1 MIKVSS
7 PSNIALI
14 KYMGKTDTVNNIP
27 TNSSL
32 SWSIDH
38 LRTYIELE
46 VSNIGADSWAPL
58 TSEYSMNLSKSSVD
72 RFLNFWT
79 YLKDKFSIDGY
90 YVVKS
95 ANNFPYGCGLAS
107 SASSFSALTKA
118 AYELSLKNGGK
129 EYTSSELG
137 EISSKGSGS
146 SCRSLENGWVIW
158 KDGEIKKKNF
168 PYNNLLHK
176 VIVVE
181 SGEKKISSSQA
192 HKLVAGS
199 SLFPGRPERAEMRL
213 QKLSQAL
220 INKNWKEAYQVIWS
234 EFWDMHAL
242 FETSKPNFGYMNG
255 KTIDCLNIIR
265 SVWEQHSDG
274 PLVTMDA
281 GPNVHF
287 LFREDQKSF
296 CEEIMETYFGDFKVL

>member
-14 KYMGKTDTVNNIP
+14 KYMGKTDAANNIP

-38 LRTYIELE
+38 LRTYIEIE
-46 VSNIGADSWAPL
+46 KSSTGVDSWKPL
-58 TSEYSMNLSKSSVD
+58 DSEYSMNLSEASIA
-72 RFLNFWT
+72 RFLNFWI
-79 YLKDKFSIDGY
+79 YLKDKFNIEGSY
-90 YVVKS
+90 EVKS

-129 EYTSSELG
+129 AFTPSELG
-137 EISSKGSGS
+137 EVSSKGSGS
-146 SCRSLENGWVIW
+146 SCRSLESGWVIW
-158 KDGEIKKKNF
+158 KNGKIEKQNF
-168 PYNNLLHK
+168 PFKNLVHK
-176 VIVVE
+176 VVVVE
-181 SGEKKISSSQA
+181 AGEKKISSSLA

-213 QKLSQAL
+213 QKLSHAL
-220 INKNWKEAYQVIWS
+220 TNNNWKEAYQISWS

-242 FETSKPNFGYMNG
+242 FETSTPNFGYMNG
-255 KTIDCLNIIR
+255 KTIECLNLIR
-265 SVWEQHSDG
+265 SVWEEYSDG

-287 LFREDQKSF
+287 LFREDQKEF
-296 CEEIMETYFGDFKVL
+296 CESLMKTQFAEFKVL